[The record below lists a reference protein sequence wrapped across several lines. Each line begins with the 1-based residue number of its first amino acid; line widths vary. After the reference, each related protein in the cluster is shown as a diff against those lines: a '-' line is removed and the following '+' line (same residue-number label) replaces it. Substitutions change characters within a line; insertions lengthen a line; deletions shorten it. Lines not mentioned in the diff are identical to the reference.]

1 MKLNATDWE
10 KKTRVHHH
18 NNYSHD
24 QAIEGHLKAIV
35 ARFVHGLLTFLP
47 FHDVLEV
54 RRLISGPRS
63 KKSSRK
69 LACPEPNLKN
79 LGPPTRE
86 QLSSAYCLMPE
97 NQQEHPNVGALII
110 RTGFG
115 GYILLYV

>member
-10 KKTRVHHH
+10 KKTRVHHN

-35 ARFVHGLLTFLP
+35 ARFGRGLLTFLP

-63 KKSSRK
+63 KKVH
-69 LACPEPNLKN
+69 AKN